1 MPNSDGANMQTFLE
15 LLKEF
20 RKNDFTLSNTPYD
33 SAWVARL
40 KDVDA
45 NMSDMALEW
54 ICEHQLSDGSWGASF
69 PFYYHDRVVCTLAC
83 MIALT
88 YRGKRQSDKN
98 QISAGL
104 AALDEITSGATG
116 RLQLEPS
123 ATVGFEMIVPTLI
136 TEAERLGLMPK
147 GKELALSRL
156 AKLRETKMS
165 KLQGIK
171 VSRQYTIAHSAEMVG
186 KDRLEMLDPDNLQES
201 NGSVGNS
208 PAATAHFALY
218 VRAGD
223 EKALNYLRPI
233 VTARKGGAP
242 TLTPLE
248 LFELN
253 WVMWNFSLTDLYQKD
268 HEIAKVCNIHLDY
281 LEENWKSGQGL
292 GFSSSY
298 SVVDADDTF
307 VGYEVL
313 SKLGRNPELAAVLQY
328 EEENWFRCFHL
339 EANPSIDVNIHVL
352 GALKQAG
359 YDRTHLS
366 VQKALRFI
374 RTSRMNNSYFF
385 DKWNLSPYYT
395 TAHLII
401 SAKGY
406 DDELCKD
413 SVRWILETQ
422 QANGSWRSFSQ
433 PTAEETAYC
442 IQALTIW
449 QKHTGISYREQIQK
463 AVLWLQGHSEPPY
476 PPLWIGKSL
485 YAPQN
490 LITSS
495 ILSALELA
503 KESL

>member
-1 MPNSDGANMQTFLE
+1 MQTFLE
-15 LLKEF
+15 LLKDF
-20 RKNDFTLSNTPYD
+20 GKNDLALSNTPYD

-45 NMSDMALEW
+45 DMSNMALEW
-54 ICEHQLSDGSWGASF
+54 ICEQQLADGSWGASF
-69 PFYYHDRVVCTLAC
+69 PFYYHDRVVCTLAS

-88 YRGKRQSDKN
+88 YRGRRRSDKN
-98 QISAGL
+98 QINAGL
-104 AALDEITSGATG
+104 AALDKIMAGATR

-147 GKELALSRL
+147 AKERALSRL
-156 AKLRETKMS
+156 SKLREAKLN

-171 VSRQYTIAHSAEMVG
+171 VSRHYTIAHSAEMVG
-186 KDRLEMLDPDNLQES
+186 KDWLDMLDPDHLQEI

-218 VRAGD
+218 VRPCD
-223 EKALNYLRPI
+223 EDALSYLRPI

-248 LFELN
+248 LFELT
-253 WVMWNFSLTDLYQKD
+253 WVLWNFSLTSLYQND
-268 HEIAKVCNIHLDY
+268 SEIAKICNTHLDY
-281 LEENWKSGQGL
+281 LEKNWRPGQGL

-307 VGYEVL
+307 VGYEIL

-339 EANPSIDVNIHVL
+339 EANPSVDVNIHVL

-359 YDRTHLS
+359 YDKSHPS

-374 RTSRMNNSYFF
+374 RSSCIDDRYFA
-385 DKWNLSPYYT
+385 DKWNLSPFYT

-406 DDELCKD
+406 DDELCKE
-413 SVRWILETQ
+413 SVQWILDTQ
-422 QANGSWRSFSQ
+422 QANGSWGFFSR

-449 QKHTGISYREQIQK
+449 QKHTGMSHREQIQK
-463 AVLWLQGHSEPPY
+463 AATWLQNHCEPPY

-485 YAPQN
+485 YCPQS
-490 LITSS
+490 LVMSS
-495 ILSALELA
+495 ILSALELV